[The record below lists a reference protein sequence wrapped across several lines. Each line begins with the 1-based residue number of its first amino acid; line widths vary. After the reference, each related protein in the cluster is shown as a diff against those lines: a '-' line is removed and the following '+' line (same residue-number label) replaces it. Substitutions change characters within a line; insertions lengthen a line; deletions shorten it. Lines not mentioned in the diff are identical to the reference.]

1 MINDPQKRR
10 SLASAPNTDKAQRK
24 NSTDTL
30 SRIAREF
37 IGMAIAAAIF
47 AASVWTSVF
56 GMTGQF
62 GPTPEVGFTLAEVGA
77 DGR

>member
-1 MINDPQKRR
+1 MTEPSKRR

-24 NSTDTL
+24 NSADTL
-30 SRIAREF
+30 SRFAREF

-62 GPTPEVGFTLAEVGA
+62 GPTPEVGYMLAEVGA
-77 DGR
+77 DER